1 MSDDNNDGDNI
12 LSFPHEI
19 IATRSIDLE
28 LRDEQAH
35 TENRKSVFSLLKNV
49 EKTVNENETIN
60 GAVCLLFHSDNTMID
75 LMGGNVNATSL
86 YVMLDK
92 VKMDM
97 MKIICTAYGIT
108 DEEEE

>member
-1 MSDDNNDGDNI
+1 MSDDDSDNI
-12 LSFPHEI
+12 LNFPHEI
-19 IATRSIDLE
+19 VAKRYIDLE
-28 LRDEQAH
+28 IRDEQMH
-35 TENRKSVFSLLKNV
+35 TENRKSVLALLKNT

-60 GAVCLLFHSDNTMID
+60 GAVCLLFHKDNTMID
-75 LMGGNVNATSL
+75 LMGGNVNATNL

-97 MKIICTAYGIT
+97 MQIICTAYGIT

>member
-12 LSFPHEI
+12 LNFPYEI
-19 IATRSIDLE
+19 ISKRSIDLE
-28 LRDEQAH
+28 VRDEQAH
-35 TENRKSVFSLLKNV
+35 TENRKSVFALLKNI

-60 GAVCLLFHSDNTMID
+60 GAVCLLFHKDNTMID

-97 MKIICTAYGIT
+97 MQVICTAYGIT